1 MIQAPIEKA
10 LDLRLGSKTSLCL
23 VTVLCML
30 LSLYFTPPSQAE
42 ALVLGDF
49 SRYQQMPQAPWQI
62 VRFDEDIAATRY
74 SLTQQDGVAAV
85 HAQADASMALL
96 ARPLDIDLE
105 KTPVLCWRW
114 WVDQPIAAADMKTKD
129 GDDYAARVY
138 VTFDLLDSAL
148 SFGTR
153 MKLGLART
161 IHGDQLPDA
170 AINYIWD
177 NRHPVGTHQANAYT
191 DRAQMLVLRSGT
203 EDSGRWVTERRHL
216 LEDLKLLFGT
226 EAGTPRQLAVAS
238 DTDNTGASASALF
251 ADLHLVSPNQPCHF
265 SSALNTQ

>member
-1 MIQAPIEKA
+1 MIQAPIDRD
-10 LDLRLGSKTSLCL
+10 LDLRLGSRTSL
-23 VTVLCML
+23 VAVLCML
-30 LSLYFTPPSQAE
+30 LSLSFTPPSQAA
-42 ALVLGDF
+42 ALMLGDF
-49 SRYQQMPQAPWQI
+49 SRYQKMPQAPWQI
-62 VRFDEDIAATRY
+62 VRFDEDIPATRY
-74 SLTQQDGVAAV
+74 SLRQQNGVAAV

-96 ARPLDIDLE
+96 ARPLTADLNQ
-105 KTPVLCWRW
+105 TPVLCWRW
-114 WVDQPIAAADMKTKD
+114 WVDQPIAEANMNTQA

-138 VTFDLLDSAL
+138 VTFDLPDSAL

-226 EAGTPRQLAVAS
+226 EAGTPLQLAVAS
-238 DTDNTGASASALF
+238 DADNTGASASALF
-251 ADLHLVSPNQPCHF
+251 ADLHLVSPNQPCQF
-265 SSALNTQ
+265 SSTLNTQ